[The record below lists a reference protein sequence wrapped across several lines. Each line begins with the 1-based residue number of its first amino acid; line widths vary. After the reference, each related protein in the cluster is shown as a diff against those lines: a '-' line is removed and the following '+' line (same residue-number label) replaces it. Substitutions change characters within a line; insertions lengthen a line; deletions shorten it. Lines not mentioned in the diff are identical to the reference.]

1 MVLAEF
7 ARIGENPAQGSFGMT
22 FFATHSDSHARHSA
36 ADVNQAAF
44 ASSRRLS
51 DRVQGLDHRNAR
63 TVIERKHIYKRKNI
77 FVLWCLLFLMS
88 SALTLAQSGTH
99 SPTSLVPRISVD
111 TCADS
116 GTHFPEMEHR
126 SVRDGD
132 TQFPVDKL
140 APGGQGVSLSTNTAV
155 NRANRQWQ
163 AEWTPGSQL
172 AAKTEQDATVIEDP
186 VLTAYV
192 NSLERTIVKRSDLQG
207 CFLFQIR
214 DHPEDKAFWLRGGFL
229 YITTGVLLVADSEGE
244 LTAALPHETGH
255 VTARHFARIDQ
266 KRRVW
271 GRVALAGGP
280 VGYLARRLFGPLLM
294 RKLIRNSEFEAD
306 QLSLQYQSAY
316 GYHTH
321 EFSRLLKNAF
331 QDQGKAPSFVDRLL
345 NTHPLTSTRIKRLD
359 KVRDRFPPGT
369 ANQPTDK
376 RRFLQ
381 HT

>member
-51 DRVQGLDHRNAR
+51 DRVLGLDHRNAR
-63 TVIERKHIYKRKNI
+63 TVIERKHIYKQKKI

-99 SPTSLVPRISVD
+99 NPTSLVPLISVD

-163 AEWTPGSQL
+163 AE
-172 AAKTEQDATVIEDP
+172 
-186 VLTAYV
+186 
-192 NSLERTIVKRSDLQG
+192 
-207 CFLFQIR
+207 
-214 DHPEDKAFWLRGGFL
+214 
-229 YITTGVLLVADSEGE
+229 
-244 LTAALPHETGH
+244 
-255 VTARHFARIDQ
+255 
-266 KRRVW
+266 
-271 GRVALAGGP
+271 
-280 VGYLARRLFGPLLM
+280 
-294 RKLIRNSEFEAD
+294 
-306 QLSLQYQSAY
+306 
-316 GYHTH
+316 
-321 EFSRLLKNAF
+321 
-331 QDQGKAPSFVDRLL
+331 
-345 NTHPLTSTRIKRLD
+345 
-359 KVRDRFPPGT
+359 
-369 ANQPTDK
+369 
-376 RRFLQ
+376 
-381 HT
+381 